1 MRKIKIAQ
9 IGTSQY
15 SHGSDIFQSLA
26 KQKDIFEVVGYA
38 LPENERRKFPG
49 RMGVFEGYREMSV
62 EEILNNP
69 EIEAVTVETEEIY
82 LTKYAKM
89 VADHGKHIHIE
100 KPGSP
105 SLSKFEELIE
115 TVKNNGTV
123 FHTGYM
129 YRYNPCVKV
138 LMQKVRNGELG
149 KIISVEAQMNSCHPI
164 ISRQWLDNFPGGMMF
179 FLGGHLVDF
188 ILQIKGI
195 PEKIIP
201 LNYCTGNNGVTSE
214 DFAMAVFQYKNGASF
229 VKTTADEYGGF
240 ARRQLVVVGTNGTI
254 EINPLEMQASEGQYA
269 QMRICKNSDR
279 WDSLGEITKSD
290 SYDRYDDM
298 MASFAAMVRREKEN
312 PWGYDYELLLYKTL
326 LKCCGVETD
335 EIYK

>member
-15 SHGSDIFQSLA
+15 SHGSDIFQSLT

-38 LPENERRKFPG
+38 LPENEREKFPN
-49 RMGVFEGYREMSV
+49 RMGVFEGYYEMSV

-89 VADHGKHIHIE
+89 VADYGKHIHME

-105 SLSKFEELIE
+105 SLNEFEELIE
-115 TVKNNGTV
+115 TVIKNGTV

-129 YRYNPCVKV
+129 YRYNPYVKE

-149 KIISVEAQMNSCHPI
+149 EIISVEAQMNSCHPI
-164 ISRQWLDNFPGGMMF
+164 ISRQWLENFPGGMMF

-188 ILQIKGI
+188 ILQIKGV

-201 LNYCTGNNGVTSE
+201 FNSCTGNNGVTSE
-214 DFAMAVFQYKNGASF
+214 DFGMAVLQYKNGVSF
-229 VKTTADEYGGF
+229 AKTIADEFGGF
-240 ARRQLVVVGTNGTI
+240 IRRQVVVTGTKGTV
-254 EINPLEMQASEGQYA
+254 EIKPLEIQTGSKQYTK
-269 QMRICKNSDR
+269 MTICKDTDR
-279 WDSLGEITKSD
+279 WVASGETKESPL
-290 SYDRYDDM
+290 YDRYDEM
-298 MASFAAMVRREKEN
+298 MASFAAMVRGEKEN
-312 PWGYDYELLLYKTL
+312 PWSYEYELELYKTI
-326 LKCCGVETD
+326 LKACGC
-335 EIYK
+335 K